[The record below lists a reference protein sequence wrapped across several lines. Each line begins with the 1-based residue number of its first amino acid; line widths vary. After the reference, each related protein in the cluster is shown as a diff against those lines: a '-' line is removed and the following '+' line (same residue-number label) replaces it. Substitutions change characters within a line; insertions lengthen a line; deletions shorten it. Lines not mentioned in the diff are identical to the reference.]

1 MKIISNY
8 EYEILNGYQE
18 QNDILHD
25 MIKNNNEIIYT
36 QYEELKACKNRIDE
50 LEQIIEDLEDMKV
63 LNKKTNKLVD
73 YKYALLIPCDGSHKD
88 IRLWNE
94 DHFENLNAVRSINA
108 YVIAGEE
115 PMVTI
120 EKV

>member
-8 EYEILNGYQE
+8 EHSRLIHYQE
-18 QNDILHD
+18 ENDILHN
-25 MIKNNNEIIYT
+25 MIKNNNEIIYA
-36 QYEELKACKNRIDE
+36 QHEELDACKNRIDE
-50 LEQIIEDLEDMKV
+50 LEQIIEDLKDMKL
-63 LNKKTNKLVD
+63 LNKKTDKLVD
-73 YKYALLIPCDGSHKD
+73 YKYALLIPYDGSHKD

-108 YVIAGEE
+108 YVMAGEE